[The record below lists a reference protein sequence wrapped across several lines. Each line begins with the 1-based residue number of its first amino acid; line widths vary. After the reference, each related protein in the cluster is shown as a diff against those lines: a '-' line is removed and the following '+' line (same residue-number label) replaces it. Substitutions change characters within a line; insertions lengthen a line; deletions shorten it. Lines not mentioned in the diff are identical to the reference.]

1 MIVGCAVL
9 WLDELERQI
18 NTVILEVLMQGVV
31 VVDRRGLTAVGA
43 TRRARGYM
51 ICMRGRPRAREKYIT
66 RTEFVS
72 SKHHSL

>member
-51 ICMRGRPRAREKYIT
+51 ICM
-66 RTEFVS
+66 
-72 SKHHSL
+72 

>member
-9 WLDELERQI
+9 GLDELERQI

-51 ICMRGRPRAREKYIT
+51 ICMRGRPRAREGNSI
-66 RTEFVS
+66 
-72 SKHHSL
+72 